1 MILRFTA
8 AAILAAAS
16 ISCASAPETAGWTAP
31 DGRRLAPAEI
41 DATAERLIAA
51 NGVTGLAVALI
62 ADGEIAYVKAYGL
75 RDVEKRL
82 PLETNSVMYGASL
95 TKATFAWF
103 VMQLVDEG
111 VINLDRSIAE
121 YLPKPLPDYEDY
133 ADLAADERWRK
144 LTFRILL
151 SHTPGFANFR
161 FFDRYG
167 DYVEDGKLAIYFEPG
182 SRYAYS
188 GEGILLAQ
196 RVLERGFS
204 MDVGAEMQK
213 RIFDRFGMTKTSM
226 VWREDFRENLAISYG
241 MEGERVGHA
250 LQDDARAPG
259 SMDTTIAD
267 WSKFL
272 AAVVRGDGLSAAS
285 KAEMIRSQIR
295 IRSKAQFP
303 TLRDE
308 TTDEYDAIDLGY
320 GLGWGVFE
328 TPYGHAFF
336 KEGHDD
342 GTANYALCIE
352 PRKTCLLMM
361 SNSVLAEGIFKE
373 MADTLL
379 GETNLPW
386 RWEGYIPYDLG
397 EGAP

>member
-1 MILRFTA
+1 MR
-8 AAILAAAS
+8 
-16 ISCASAPETAGWTAP
+16 
-31 DGRRLAPAEI
+31 RRLATAMIAAIAACAKPPEAWTTLDGRTLSHEEI

-51 NGVTGLAVALI
+51 NDVKGLSLALI
-62 ADGEIAYVKAYGL
+62 SDGDVAYVRAYGL
-75 RDVEKRL
+75 RDVEKGL
-82 PLETNSVMYGASL
+82 PLETGTVMYGASL

-111 VINLDRSIAE
+111 IVDLNRSIAD

-133 ADLAADERWRK
+133 ADLAGDERWRK

-151 SHTPGFANFR
+151 SHTPGFTNFR

-196 RVLERGFS
+196 RVLERGLG

-226 VWREDFRENLAISYG
+226 IWREDFRENLAINYG
-241 MEGERVGHA
+241 VEGERIGHA

-267 WSKFL
+267 WSAFL
-272 AAVVRGDGLSAAS
+272 AAVVRGDGLSPAS

-295 IRSKAQFP
+295 IRSRAQFP

-308 TTDEYDAIDLGY
+308 TTDEYDGMELGY

-328 TPYGHAFF
+328 TPFGHAFF

-342 GTANYALCIE
+342 GTANYALCVE
-352 PRKTCLLMM
+352 TRKACLLMM
-361 SNSVLAEGIFKE
+361 SNSVRAEGIFKE

-386 RWEGYIPYDLG
+386 RWEGYIPYNL